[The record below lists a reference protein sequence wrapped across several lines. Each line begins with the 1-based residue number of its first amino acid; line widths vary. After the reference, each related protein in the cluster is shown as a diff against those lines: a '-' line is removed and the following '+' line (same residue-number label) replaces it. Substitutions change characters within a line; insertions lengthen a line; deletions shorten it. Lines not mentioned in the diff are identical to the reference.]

1 MGLWGRP
8 AWLFLLLS
16 LPVLSCLPI
25 FFPLAVFTFNAFQV
39 DLSSQG
45 FLPLTLCLPQC
56 LASGS
61 DCTGSEPDPRPA
73 PLYPDLSGVESESGL
88 PPPAFLSPG
97 SFFAHQ
103 PFSFCPFQVQLY
115 VWHLL
120 PLGKDL
126 LHRVPTVLQAGGYPL
141 QLPWSRVAG
150 WGPGAWV
157 CALERQPQ
165 GPGCPWMTGQQRQV
179 SGQEDPAPGPPVGF
193 PFTARHPLPDLLGMR
208 EHWRGVLRGT
218 LAGAP
223 GMSDAAPEQEVV
235 PDTCSLHP
243 SLSVCVRVRGSAWRF

>member
-1 MGLWGRP
+1 MPFRLICHPEGSCRLRCVSPSAWPQAQTAQDPSLIP
-8 AWLFLLLS
+8 A
-16 LPVLSCLPI
+16 LPRSTPTCRVWRVRVACPS
-25 FFPLAVFTFNAFQV
+25 
-39 DLSSQG
+39 
-45 FLPLTLCLPQC
+45 
-56 LASGS
+56 
-61 DCTGSEPDPRPA
+61 
-73 PLYPDLSGVESESGL
+73 
-88 PPPAFLSPG
+88 PAFLSPG

-103 PFSFCPFQVQLY
+103 PFSFRPFQVQLY

-150 WGPGAWV
+150 RGPGAWV